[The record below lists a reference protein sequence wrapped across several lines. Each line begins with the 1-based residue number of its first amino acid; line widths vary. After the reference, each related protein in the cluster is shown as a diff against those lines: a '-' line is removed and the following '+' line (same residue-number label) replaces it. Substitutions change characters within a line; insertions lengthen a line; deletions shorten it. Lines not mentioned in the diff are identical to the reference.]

1 MRSRPDVRS
10 GVSDST
16 SLVGE
21 FSKKEEA
28 GPYCLARI
36 FVLSSR
42 LEKKKKTIPMWCG
55 VFNWSLVLPIKA
67 PYFI

>member
-1 MRSRPDVRS
+1 MRSRPDVGS

-16 SLVGE
+16 SLIGE
-21 FSKKEEA
+21 FPKKEEA

-42 LEKKKKTIPMWCG
+42 LVSSREKDCSDVDVG
-55 VFNWSLVLPIKA
+55 VVFSISLSLSL
-67 PYFI
+67 